1 MYQTW
6 ILINGKFFIL
16 EKKKKKKSASEY
28 TLEASFSN
36 NKECM
41 I

>member
-16 EKKKKKKSASEY
+16 EKKEKKKKKRFWVHAWGQ
-28 TLEASFSN
+28 FFQ
-36 NKECM
+36 
-41 I
+41 